1 MIFSIL
7 FGLFGLAC
15 LIGIAWLFSNNKGR
29 VSWTL
34 VATGV
39 GLQIAFASLVLL
51 VPGGKDVFQW
61 LSNVFVQVLGFV
73 AAGSNFVF
81 GGVITPR

>member
-15 LIGIAWLFSNNKGR
+15 LIGIAWLFSNNKSR
-29 VSWTL
+29 VNWTL

-39 GLQIAFASLVLL
+39 ALQIAFATLVLL
-51 VPGGKDVFQW
+51 VPGGKDVF
-61 LSNVFVQVLGFV
+61 LSLIHI
-73 AAGSNFVF
+73 SEP
-81 GGVITPR
+81 TRPY